1 MKKFLIAVS
10 IVLVAVGCKSKT
22 GTFTVKGHIGNM
34 PVKEAYLTS
43 ISFDGIK
50 PILVM
55 DSAKVKD
62 GNFELKGPAGQQELF
77 RVMLGDP
84 MQGPWMGIINDV
96 SDIDVT
102 MDMSLPGAY
111 KVKGSPASQR
121 FQTVFDSLQAILNSI
136 RILRDSSAHSTD
148 DPIIAAQI
156 GQNVHQ
162 FYAYLTQTIKEDPN
176 PVITS
181 FALNFYGAG
190 ADLTTAESW
199 GINTPDFDVNALS
212 ILSQSALKRFPADSV
227 VADAVTALNGIINKP
242 RIGGQAP
249 ELSLPDTS
257 GKVFSLKSLRGKY
270 VLVDFWASWCGPCR
284 GENPNVV
291 KAYQAF
297 KNKNFA
303 IVGVSLDKEKNAWL
317 QAIHDDHLDWT
328 QVSDLSFW
336 QSKAVDIFQF
346 NSIPYNVLI
355 DPNGKIIATS
365 LRGDSLEATL
375 NKVLQ

>member
-1 MKKFLIAVS
+1 MKKYLVAVA
-10 IVLVAVGCKSKT
+10 IVLSAVGCKSKT
-22 GTFTVKGHIGNM
+22 GTFRVKGHIGQM
-34 PVKEAYLTS
+34 PVKVAYLTS

-62 GNFELKGPAGQQELF
+62 GNFELKGPGGQQELY

-84 MQGPWMGIINDV
+84 MEGPWMGVINDV

-111 KVKGSPASQR
+111 KIKGSPASQR
-121 FQTVFDSLQAILNSI
+121 FQTVFDSLQGILNNI
-136 RILRDSSAHSTD
+136 KVLRDSGATSRDTAGV
-148 DPIIAAQI
+148 AAALS
-156 GQNVHQ
+156 QNVGQ
-162 FYAYLTQTIKEDPN
+162 FYSYLTQVIQEDPN
-176 PVITS
+176 PVIAS
-181 FALNFYGAG
+181 FAINFYGAG
-190 ADLTTAESW
+190 ADQTTAESW
-199 GINTPDFDVNALS
+199 GINTADFNTDALNALA
-212 ILSQSALKRFPADSV
+212 QGALKRFPSDSV
-227 VADAVTALNGIINKP
+227 VKDAVTALNGILNKP
-242 RIGGQAP
+242 RIGGPAP
-249 ELSLPDTS
+249 DLTLPDTS
-257 GKVFSLKSLRGKY
+257 GKVFTLSSLRGKY

-291 KAYQAF
+291 KAYQEF
-297 KNKNFA
+297 KDKNFA

-336 QSKAVDIFQF
+336 QSKAVDIYQF
-346 NSIPYNVLI
+346 NSIPFNVLI

-365 LRGDSLEATL
+365 LRGDLLEQKL
-375 NKVLQ
+375 RSVLQ